1 MTIPILHGIKGCA
14 GIHWQQWLYDNL
26 IKDGYDVIM
35 PTLPDADRPD
45 RKAWFEAIKEIAKE
59 IDSKDL
65 VIVAHSLGV
74 TAALDFIERGPVKAI
89 ISVSG
94 FARDYGLELNSY
106 YLKEKNID
114 FNKVKENLRQA
125 FVIYGDNDPYVPQGE
140 LKFLADKLDVE
151 PEIVPGG
158 GHLNTKAGYSEFP
171 RLLEII
177 EKEIK

>member
-1 MTIPILHGIKGCA
+1 MTILILHGIHGRA

-26 IKDGYDVIM
+26 IKDAYQVIM
-35 PTLPDADRPD
+35 PSLPDADRPD
-45 RKAWFEAIKEIAKE
+45 RKAWFEAIKKIAKE

-74 TAALDFIERGPVKAI
+74 TAALDLIEETPTKALV
-89 ISVSG
+89 SVSG
-94 FARDYGLELNSY
+94 FAKDYGLELNSY

-114 FNKVKENLRQA
+114 FEKVHKNLKQA
-125 FVIYGDNDPYVPQGE
+125 FVIYGDNDPYVPQEE
-140 LKFLADKLDVE
+140 LEFLADKLGVE
-151 PEIVPGG
+151 PEIIPAG
-158 GHLNTKAGYSEFP
+158 GHLNAKAGYNEFL